1 MLPLQMFGKK
11 VLNGGLE
18 LAKEVIKLCEEENH
32 FEFSYNLDD
41 SIENKINTIVKKIYG
56 GKSAIFSNEAKQQ
69 IEHLNTLGFGKLP
82 ICIAKTQYSF
92 SDDATKF
99 GTPKDFDITVREV
112 KVAAGAG
119 FIVVLTGTIMT
130 MPGLPKN
137 PTAEKIDVL
146 SNGKITGLF

>member
-1 MLPLQMFGKK
+1 MFGRK

-18 LAKEVIKLCEEENH
+18 LAQEVINLCEEENH

-41 SIENKINTIVKKIYG
+41 SIENKINAIVKKIYG
-56 GKSAIFSNEAKQQ
+56 GKSAIFSNEAKKQ
-69 IEHLNTLGFGKLP
+69 IEHLNILGFGKLP

-92 SDDATKF
+92 SDDATNL
-99 GTPKDFDITVREV
+99 GAPKDFDITVREV
-112 KVAAGAG
+112 KISAGAG
-119 FIVVLTGTIMT
+119 FIIVLTGTIMT

-146 SNGKITGLF
+146 SNGKIIGLF